1 MAVARSR
8 PFLVGASHHVMAVV
22 RASRRSSAESC
33 VPVLEIRVLLDP
45 LEDALAALGAD
56 VVVQDGRYL
65 DEVAV
70 GVDDRV
76 V

>member
-1 MAVARSR
+1 
-8 PFLVGASHHVMAVV
+8 MAVV
-22 RASRRSSAESC
+22 RASLRSSAESC
-33 VPVLEIRVLLDP
+33 VQCCEIRVLLDP
-45 LEDALAALGAD
+45 LEDALPALGPD